1 MLSSTEK
8 ILSVVV
14 LALTLAV
21 GFSLM
26 QYGSAMDEMAQLRSE
41 QAEHVD
47 MVNNCLLYT
56 SPSPRD
62 CQ

>member
-21 GFSLM
+21 GFLPNAVQFSN
-26 QYGSAMDEMAQLRSE
+26 G
-41 QAEHVD
+41 
-47 MVNNCLLYT
+47 
-56 SPSPRD
+56 
-62 CQ
+62 

>member
-26 QYGSAMDEMAQLRSE
+26 QSGSAMDEMAQLRSE
-41 QAEHVD
+41 QSEHVD
-47 MVNNCLLYT
+47 MVNK
-56 SPSPRD
+56 
-62 CQ
+62 

>member
-26 QYGSAMDEMAQLRSE
+26 QYGSAMDEMTQLRSE
-41 QAEHVD
+41 QAENLSLIHI
-47 MVNNCLLYT
+47 
-56 SPSPRD
+56 
-62 CQ
+62 

>member
-21 GFSLM
+21 GFSLI
-26 QYGSAMDEMAQLRSE
+26 QYGSAMDGTIKKR
-41 QAEHVD
+41 
-47 MVNNCLLYT
+47 T
-56 SPSPRD
+56 SRA
-62 CQ
+62 C